1 MMVWGGRSLL
11 KVLIAD
17 DEINIILL
25 IKSLIDRKKTAVEI
39 IGEAGDGITALEMVR
54 RLKPDVVITDIRMP
68 GMSGMDLIRHV
79 REEQIPVEF
88 VIISGYSEFEYARS
102 AIQYGVSDY
111 LLKPI
116 KKDELNDVLAKLE
129 SQRASRREQ
138 QMQFNLME
146 DRLASNNGI
155 LRKNLLQNLLTG
167 DGKLFGQALEAGKD
181 KDIFDFRGSCFTV
194 AAVKLDC
201 VSDSEYQV
209 PEQAVETITAK
220 IMRKLKACCHETE
233 FIISRSWGYICLN
246 YDGGESALDHICS
259 ELGEMLERTEYKNDL
274 FEMTVGI
281 GSQVSSLEYLS
292 DSLDT
297 AVKSVMLRIDLGV
310 GSIIRH
316 DRLPEN
322 YKKDSYPL
330 PKEFEVK
337 MERQV
342 PLLVP
347 GKLVLIGEEAMNR
360 AVEGRYRYYRLYGL
374 LEEMLE
380 RAGFVFSDIM
390 KDYEIPD
397 TEPYIRRLEN
407 CTTLNQ
413 LKQVWADYVSVS
425 CELCQRQKD
434 GMGSRPVRMIKE
446 YIGEHYS
453 ENITLSDIADIVFL
467 NPAYLSAMFKKETG
481 QTLTQYL
488 IDVRIDKA
496 KEMLRNPEKSIGEIA
511 CLVGYQDERH
521 FSKLFSKM
529 TGVKPT
535 EYRRFYV

>member
-167 DGKLFGQALEAGKD
+167 DGKLFGQTLEAGKD

-209 PEQAVETITAK
+209 PEQAVETIT
-220 IMRKLKACCHETE
+220 
-233 FIISRSWGYICLN
+233 
-246 YDGGESALDHICS
+246 
-259 ELGEMLERTEYKNDL
+259 
-274 FEMTVGI
+274 V
-281 GSQVSSLEYLS
+281 
-292 DSLDT
+292 
-297 AVKSVMLRIDLGV
+297 
-310 GSIIRH
+310 
-316 DRLPEN
+316 
-322 YKKDSYPL
+322 
-330 PKEFEVK
+330 
-337 MERQV
+337 
-342 PLLVP
+342 
-347 GKLVLIGEEAMNR
+347 
-360 AVEGRYRYYRLYGL
+360 
-374 LEEMLE
+374 
-380 RAGFVFSDIM
+380 
-390 KDYEIPD
+390 
-397 TEPYIRRLEN
+397 
-407 CTTLNQ
+407 
-413 LKQVWADYVSVS
+413 
-425 CELCQRQKD
+425 
-434 GMGSRPVRMIKE
+434 
-446 YIGEHYS
+446 
-453 ENITLSDIADIVFL
+453 
-467 NPAYLSAMFKKETG
+467 
-481 QTLTQYL
+481 
-488 IDVRIDKA
+488 
-496 KEMLRNPEKSIGEIA
+496 
-511 CLVGYQDERH
+511 
-521 FSKLFSKM
+521 
-529 TGVKPT
+529 
-535 EYRRFYV
+535 

>member
-1 MMVWGGRSLL
+1 M

-167 DGKLFGQALEAGKD
+167 DGKLFGQTLEAGKD

-209 PEQAVETITAK
+209 P
-220 IMRKLKACCHETE
+220 
-233 FIISRSWGYICLN
+233 
-246 YDGGESALDHICS
+246 
-259 ELGEMLERTEYKNDL
+259 
-274 FEMTVGI
+274 
-281 GSQVSSLEYLS
+281 
-292 DSLDT
+292 
-297 AVKSVMLRIDLGV
+297 
-310 GSIIRH
+310 
-316 DRLPEN
+316 
-322 YKKDSYPL
+322 
-330 PKEFEVK
+330 
-337 MERQV
+337 
-342 PLLVP
+342 
-347 GKLVLIGEEAMNR
+347 
-360 AVEGRYRYYRLYGL
+360 
-374 LEEMLE
+374 
-380 RAGFVFSDIM
+380 
-390 KDYEIPD
+390 
-397 TEPYIRRLEN
+397 
-407 CTTLNQ
+407 
-413 LKQVWADYVSVS
+413 
-425 CELCQRQKD
+425 
-434 GMGSRPVRMIKE
+434 
-446 YIGEHYS
+446 
-453 ENITLSDIADIVFL
+453 
-467 NPAYLSAMFKKETG
+467 
-481 QTLTQYL
+481 
-488 IDVRIDKA
+488 
-496 KEMLRNPEKSIGEIA
+496 
-511 CLVGYQDERH
+511 
-521 FSKLFSKM
+521 
-529 TGVKPT
+529 
-535 EYRRFYV
+535 

>member
-194 AAVKLDC
+194 AAVKLDS
-201 VSDSEYQV
+201 VSD
-209 PEQAVETITAK
+209 
-220 IMRKLKACCHETE
+220 
-233 FIISRSWGYICLN
+233 
-246 YDGGESALDHICS
+246 
-259 ELGEMLERTEYKNDL
+259 
-274 FEMTVGI
+274 
-281 GSQVSSLEYLS
+281 
-292 DSLDT
+292 
-297 AVKSVMLRIDLGV
+297 
-310 GSIIRH
+310 
-316 DRLPEN
+316 
-322 YKKDSYPL
+322 
-330 PKEFEVK
+330 
-337 MERQV
+337 
-342 PLLVP
+342 
-347 GKLVLIGEEAMNR
+347 
-360 AVEGRYRYYRLYGL
+360 
-374 LEEMLE
+374 
-380 RAGFVFSDIM
+380 
-390 KDYEIPD
+390 
-397 TEPYIRRLEN
+397 
-407 CTTLNQ
+407 
-413 LKQVWADYVSVS
+413 
-425 CELCQRQKD
+425 
-434 GMGSRPVRMIKE
+434 
-446 YIGEHYS
+446 
-453 ENITLSDIADIVFL
+453 
-467 NPAYLSAMFKKETG
+467 
-481 QTLTQYL
+481 
-488 IDVRIDKA
+488 
-496 KEMLRNPEKSIGEIA
+496 
-511 CLVGYQDERH
+511 
-521 FSKLFSKM
+521 
-529 TGVKPT
+529 
-535 EYRRFYV
+535 